1 MFRNQY
7 FKGGFVSIVIHLD
20 RVMDERGVSVSE
32 LARVVGITRA
42 NMSNLK
48 AGKIKAIRFSTLEG
62 ICHYLKC
69 QPGDIIE
76 FIDD

>member
-1 MFRNQY
+1 MA
-7 FKGGFVSIVIHLD
+7 IVIHLD
-20 RVMDERGVSVSE
+20 EIMAQRGVNVSE

-48 AGKIKAIRFSTLEG
+48 SGKIKAIRFSTLEG
-62 ICHYLKC
+62 ICRYLKC

-76 FIDD
+76 FVDEQQDTTTKS

>member
-1 MFRNQY
+1 MA
-7 FKGGFVSIVIHLD
+7 IVIHLD
-20 RVMDERGVSVSE
+20 KVMSDRRVSVSE

-48 AGKIKAIRFSTLEG
+48 SGKIKAIRFSTLEG
-62 ICHYLKC
+62 ICRYLKC

-76 FIDD
+76 FIDDQQDTATKN

>member
-1 MFRNQY
+1 MA
-7 FKGGFVSIVIHLD
+7 IVIHLD
-20 RVMDERGVSVSE
+20 EIMAQRGVSVSE

-48 AGKIKAIRFSTLEG
+48 SGKIKAIRFSTLEG
-62 ICHYLKC
+62 ICRYLKC

-76 FIDD
+76 FVDEQQDTTTKS

>member
-1 MFRNQY
+1 MP
-7 FKGGFVSIVIHLD
+7 IVMHLD
-20 RVMDERGVSVSE
+20 DIMKERGVTVSD
-32 LARVVGITRA
+32 LARQVGITRA

-48 AGKIKAIRFSTLEG
+48 SGKIKAIRFSTLEG

-76 FIDD
+76 FVEE

>member
-1 MFRNQY
+1 MA
-7 FKGGFVSIVIHLD
+7 IVIHLD
-20 RVMDERGVSVSE
+20 KVMSDRRVSVSE

-48 AGKIKAIRFSTLEG
+48 SGKIKAIRFSTLEG
-62 ICHYLKC
+62 ICRYLKC

-76 FIDD
+76 FIDDQQDTTGVD